1 MPPKGKRKKTPLGGQ
16 RTAGLKEFRKWQ
28 EQKLFELQCAHD
40 QEKQDLEQRQ
50 KQELAAFQEKAKQQR
65 QEKISSVA
73 CFYCQ
78 AAVDDVSKDGYAW
91 QRKDKSTC
99 VHCKHSRKCPDC
111 AWTVV
116 CAYHDW
122 HGFCGFCVE
131 AANICTYC
139 DGGCSVC
146 QADAGCCR

>member
-65 QEKISSVA
+65 QEKNQLGGLLLLS
-73 CFYCQ
+73 
-78 AAVDDVSKDGYAW
+78 
-91 QRKDKSTC
+91 
-99 VHCKHSRKCPDC
+99 
-111 AWTVV
+111 
-116 CAYHDW
+116 
-122 HGFCGFCVE
+122 
-131 AANICTYC
+131 
-139 DGGCSVC
+139 GGC
-146 QADAGCCR
+146 GRRE